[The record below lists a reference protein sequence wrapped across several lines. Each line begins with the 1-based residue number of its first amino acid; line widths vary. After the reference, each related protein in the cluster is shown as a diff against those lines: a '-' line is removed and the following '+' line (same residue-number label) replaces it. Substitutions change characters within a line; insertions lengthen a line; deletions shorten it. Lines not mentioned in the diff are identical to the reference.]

1 MKIRKLLSL
10 LLALTMLL
18 SVAGVASAETVVT
31 DLPRNETLYFGGQQ
45 WGTVNSWNPVGT
57 NQNNAMGTTTNPS
70 GSRTIMFETLYMYN
84 LLDGSMTPLLA
95 DGDPVWAEDLT
106 SVTVTLND
114 AAMWSDGTDVTSAD
128 VVRTWEISTMLNNPI
143 GANYGPFIESVEAVD
158 DLTVTVNLT
167 TNEEGQPVNPLK
179 VEDYLVGALVAQAAW
194 LDTLEERNGGDTTAM
209 LNDVA
214 EDAPYTGPYGLYI
227 SNDQLVAFVRNDNYW
242 GQDESMWGSLPVP
255 KYIAHTIYAD
265 NAQTEVAFR
274 QGEIDVGQIF
284 VPNVQD
290 LWEEEGLPVSGY
302 MMEEPYGICLTM
314 PTAWYNLNNPVL
326 QDATLRKAIAIAVDY
341 DAIIENAIT
350 NQSPT
355 FEEVPRSCMNPT
367 EVEQALYDHEAVA
380 DLQWTGNDIEGAIA
394 MLEEAG
400 YVDVDGDGYRETPDG
415 EKITLTA
422 VCPNGWTDW
431 QAAIE
436 LVAAA
441 GQNIGIEITTL
452 YPESSTYST
461 VYSNPNQTE
470 YDIFMQSPDGAGPSQ
485 PWGRIRQFMSSD
497 FVGLENNFSGNY
509 GQYTNER
516 IDEILA
522 LIPITTDEEELTALY
537 TEAVEIYLTEVP
549 SFSLMYRPQF
559 FHFVNESVWTN
570 FPYQDDGTNIPPTD
584 CTDGYGI
591 AALYNLQLVEG

>member
-1 MKIRKLLSL
+1 MKIGKLLSL

-18 SVAGVASAETVVT
+18 SVAGVASAETAVT

-45 WGTVNSWNPVGT
+45 WGTVNSWNPVGA
-57 NQNNAMGTTTNPS
+57 NQNNSMGTTMSPS

-214 EDAPYTGPYGLYI
+214 EDAPYTGPYGPYI

-274 QGEIDVGQIF
+274 
-284 VPNVQD
+284 
-290 LWEEEGLPVSGY
+290 
-302 MMEEPYGICLTM
+302 
-314 PTAWYNLNNPVL
+314 
-326 QDATLRKAIAIAVDY
+326 
-341 DAIIENAIT
+341 
-350 NQSPT
+350 
-355 FEEVPRSCMNPT
+355 
-367 EVEQALYDHEAVA
+367 
-380 DLQWTGNDIEGAIA
+380 
-394 MLEEAG
+394 
-400 YVDVDGDGYRETPDG
+400 
-415 EKITLTA
+415 
-422 VCPNGWTDW
+422 
-431 QAAIE
+431 
-436 LVAAA
+436 
-441 GQNIGIEITTL
+441 
-452 YPESSTYST
+452 
-461 VYSNPNQTE
+461 
-470 YDIFMQSPDGAGPSQ
+470 
-485 PWGRIRQFMSSD
+485 
-497 FVGLENNFSGNY
+497 
-509 GQYTNER
+509 
-516 IDEILA
+516 
-522 LIPITTDEEELTALY
+522 
-537 TEAVEIYLTEVP
+537 
-549 SFSLMYRPQF
+549 
-559 FHFVNESVWTN
+559 
-570 FPYQDDGTNIPPTD
+570 
-584 CTDGYGI
+584 
-591 AALYNLQLVEG
+591 